1 MLPPLL
7 LVGIVSI
14 GTMLIQL
21 AAFALHYWYTRGR
34 YGKQI
39 VAMIEQV
46 QIWVDGWYVTSVWTD
61 ALTGKSYTFHSH
73 LIDCGLKPVVG
84 ERVLVQVDPANY
96 RRYRVML

>member
-7 LVGIVSI
+7 LVGIVSL

-21 AAFALHYWYTRGR
+21 AAFALHYWHTRGR
-34 YGKQI
+34 YRKQI

-61 ALTGKSYTFHSH
+61 ALTGQHNLAASGPRPGQNHSH
-73 LIDCGLKPVVG
+73 SWGSWPD
-84 ERVLVQVDPANY
+84 
-96 RRYRVML
+96 